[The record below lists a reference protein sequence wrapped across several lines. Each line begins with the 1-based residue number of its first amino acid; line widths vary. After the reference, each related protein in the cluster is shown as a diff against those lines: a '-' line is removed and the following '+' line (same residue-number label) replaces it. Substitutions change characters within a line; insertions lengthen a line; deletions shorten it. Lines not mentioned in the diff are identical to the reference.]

1 MTKITESTLDHR
13 VRPTTSSRSIEQR
26 VRRHGNVVFAR
37 ARRTAVGAARAR
49 SLAAATT
56 TTSRTTTRRAAAP
69 SPAEPSRPPL
79 LELDADFGD
88 MRVIGKGNFDTVY
101 RACAR
106 IDCITYAIKVRIN
119 PPSLLLPFPPNSPQP
134 FSPPLSLY
142 LILNVEYRCESKART
157 PSR

>member
-1 MTKITESTLDHR
+1 MTNTTESVPDHR
-13 VRPTTSSRSIEQR
+13 VRPATSSRSVEQR
-26 VRRHGNVVFAR
+26 VRRHGHVVFAR

-49 SLAAATT
+49 SAAAATT

-88 MRVIGKGNFDTVY
+88 MRVIGKGNFGTVY

-106 IDCITYAIKVRIN
+106 IDCIMYVIKVLIN
-119 PPSLLLPFPPNSPQP
+119 PPSFCLLLPNSPQP

-142 LILNVEYRCESKART
+142 LILNVEYRCKSKART